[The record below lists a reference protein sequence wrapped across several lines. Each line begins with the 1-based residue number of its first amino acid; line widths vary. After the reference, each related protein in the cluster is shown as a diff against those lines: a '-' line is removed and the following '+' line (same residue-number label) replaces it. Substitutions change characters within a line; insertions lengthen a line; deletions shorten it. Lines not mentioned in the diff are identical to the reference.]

1 MPCNLLLV
9 DDEPNIPKALRRS
22 LRGEGYHFLTASS
35 ASEAFDLLRA
45 TPVDV
50 VISDYR
56 MPGISGSEFL
66 AEVSARY
73 PRTVRLMLSGEADIE
88 GVIDAIN
95 GGNIFKFLNKP
106 WSNERL
112 RGVVREAATRAL
124 ARHVDAQT
132 GWQTEELFG
141 ERLRAVL
148 EDAPLRIVVA
158 EIRNMATVSAL
169 LTDVQQRRLADKVEH
184 RTKAITG
191 ELLVDL
197 AALDRGLFAF
207 AVPVAGNEDLLQGV
221 VERLCAPFAIE
232 GQAVTLHVAMGYV
245 DSNTVPEDDPAAL
258 VRMAIVALAGIAT
271 EPKRLASYHGNS
283 RANLKQMQALEHDL
297 TRASAQRQLF
307 LQLQPQV
314 GARDM
319 RIRGAEALIRWR
331 HHEHGLVSPAQF
343 IGMAERNGMIND
355 IGVWVVCAAM
365 QHLEALDDLGIDD
378 VRLSI
383 NVSPRQ
389 FESGPTASW
398 VTVLRQYAA
407 EQPELLPRLEIEVTE
422 STVMA
427 CTQSAS
433 ALLAELKALGM
444 RIAMDDFG
452 TGHSSLAQLKG
463 MPLDVLKLDRS
474 LIQDIEED
482 ARSLTL
488 VGHLA
493 KMARDLG
500 LEVIV
505 EGVETQGQVMACRD
519 IGCDL
524 IQGYAFYKP
533 LDSED
538 FYRVLRSERL
548 AAH

>member
-22 LRGEGYHFLTASS
+22 LRGEGYRFLTASS
-35 ASEAFDLLRA
+35 ADEAYDLLRV

-56 MPGISGSEFL
+56 MPGVTGSEFL
-66 AEVSARY
+66 AEVSSRY
-73 PRTVRLMLSGEADIE
+73 PRTVRLMLSGEADME

-95 GGNIFKFLNKP
+95 QGSIYKFLNKP
-106 WSNERL
+106 WSNDRL
-112 RGVVREAATRAL
+112 RDVVRAAAAKAL
-124 ARHVDAQT
+124 ARHRDPQT
-132 GWQTEELFG
+132 GWHTQELFR
-141 ERLRAVL
+141 ERLRATL
-148 EDAPLRIVVA
+148 EDTPLRIVVA

-169 LTDVQQRRLADKVEH
+169 LTDAQQRQLAERVES
-184 RTKAITG
+184 RMKAITG
-191 ELLVDL
+191 EPLVDL

-207 AVPVAGNEDLLQGV
+207 AMPTASEDDLLLGV
-221 VERLCAPFAIE
+221 LERLCAPFSLE
-232 GQAVTLHVAMGYV
+232 GQAVTLHVAIGYV
-245 DSNTVPEDDPAAL
+245 DSDTVPEDDPAAL
-258 VRMAIVALAGIAT
+258 IRMAIIALAGIT
-271 EPKRLASYHGNS
+271 SETRRLASYHGGS
-283 RANLKQMQALEHDL
+283 RANLRQMQALEHDL
-297 TRASAQRQLF
+297 TRALSQQQLF

-319 RIRGAEALIRWR
+319 TIRGAEALLRWR
-331 HHEHGLVSPAQF
+331 HPEHGLVSPAQF

-355 IGVWVVCAAM
+355 IGVWVVCTAM
-365 QHLEALDDLGIDD
+365 QHLEALDDLGLDD

-389 FESGPTASW
+389 FEAGTTASW

-407 EQPELLPRLEIEVTE
+407 EQPELMQRLELEVTE

-427 CTQSAS
+427 CTQTA
-433 ALLAELKALGM
+433 ATLLEELKALGI

-482 ARSLTL
+482 PRSLTL
-488 VGHLA
+488 VTHLA
-493 KMARDLG
+493 KMAKDLG

-505 EGVETQGQVMACRD
+505 EGVETQGQVIACRD

-533 LDSED
+533 LDTED
-538 FYRVLRSERL
+538 FYRVLRSERH